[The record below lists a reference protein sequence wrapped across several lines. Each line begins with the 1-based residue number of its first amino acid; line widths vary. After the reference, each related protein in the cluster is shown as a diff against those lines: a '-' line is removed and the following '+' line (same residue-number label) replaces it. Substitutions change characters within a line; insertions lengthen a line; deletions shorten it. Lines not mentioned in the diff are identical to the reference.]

1 MLEKMVSDM
10 NVEPTDFLEMIQP
23 LIDNKKLQLEKSPQF
38 KLFDQPD

>member
-23 LIDNKKLQLEKSPQF
+23 LIANKKLELEKSPHF
-38 KLFDQPD
+38 KLFD